1 MRGAFVMTANI
12 TTAEDG
18 LAKLGIKLPAPP

>member
-1 MRGAFVMTANI
+1 MRGAFDMTANI
-12 TTAEDG
+12 TAAEDG